1 MNLTIEHLQRCYKDR
16 TLTPENLIHKL
27 IQICREDQKNVWIR
41 LLTEDEIAPFL
52 KNLEG
57 ETPETLPLFG
67 IPFAIKDNIDL
78 AGIPTTAGCPEYTY
92 TPEKSAFVVEQLINA
107 GAIPMGKTNMDQF
120 ATGLVGTRSPY
131 GACRNSFHP
140 DYISGGSSS
149 GSAVALASGM
159 CSFSLGTDTA
169 GSGRVPAAFNN
180 ILGVKPSKGLL
191 STQGVVPACRSLD
204 CVSIFALCA
213 QDAETIF
220 QTAAVFDPADPFS
233 RKVPATPKQ
242 PFNQSNFT
250 FGVPAAKNLNFFG
263 NRAYEQYFNK
273 SIDMLT
279 DMGGACIEID
289 FSPFLDAA
297 QLLYEGPWVAER
309 TLAVGNFLLE
319 NPNAGVPVTR
329 QIICDGKP
337 WTAEAVFSCL
347 YKLQALKQK
356 TDAVLDTVD
365 FLVTPTAGTCY
376 TINAVNADPVRLNS
390 NLGYYTN
397 YMNLLDYCSLAVP
410 TAMTET
416 VPFGVTLV
424 GQTFEDLRLLQA
436 GAFLH
441 AQTTLP
447 MGCGPDAPPP
457 LPAKSLS
464 SETVQVA
471 VCGAHLEGLPLHHQL
486 IDLDAVLLQKTH
498 TADAY
503 RMFALKSDPPKP
515 GLIRD
520 EHRGAA
526 IEVEIYALSMS
537 AFGQFVQQIPHP
549 LGIGKLELSDGT
561 WVSGFIAEPIVM
573 ESGCEITQYGG
584 WRAYLKPCKKIR
596 RNQRASKKGTR
607 QQ

>member
-1 MNLTIEHLQRCYKDR
+1 MNLTIEHLLRCYKDR
-16 TLTPENLIHKL
+16 TLTPENLIHSL
-27 IQICREDQKNVWIR
+27 IQICREDPKNVWIH
-41 LLTEDEIAPFL
+41 LLTEEEIAPFL
-52 KNLEG
+52 KRLEG
-57 ETPETLPLFG
+57 KTPGTLPLFG

-92 TPEKSAFVVEQLINA
+92 TPEKSSFVVEQLINA

-213 QDAETIF
+213 QDAEKIF
-220 QTAAVFDPADPFS
+220 QTVAVFDPADPFS
-233 RKVPATPKQ
+233 RKAPGSLKQ
-242 PFNQSNFT
+242 TFNKSQFT
-250 FGVPAAKNLNFFG
+250 FGVPAAKDLNFFG
-263 NRAYEQYFNK
+263 NPDYEQCFNK

-279 DMGGACIEID
+279 DIGGTCIEID

-297 QLLYEGPWVAER
+297 QLLYDGPWVVER
-309 TLAVGNFLLE
+309 SLAVGNFLLQ
-319 NPNAGVPVTR
+319 NPNAAVPVTR
-329 QIICDGKP
+329 HIICDGKP
-337 WTAEAVFSCL
+337 WTAQAVFSSF
-347 YKLQALKQK
+347 YKLQALKK
-356 TDAVLDTVD
+356 KADAVLNTVN
-365 FLVTPTAGTCY
+365 FLVTPTSGTCY
-376 TINAVNADPVRLNS
+376 TIDAVNADPVRLNN

-410 TAMTET
+410 TAMTQT

-424 GQTFEDLRLLQA
+424 GQAFEDLQLLQA

-441 AQTTLP
+441 AHASLP
-447 MGCGPDAPPP
+447 MGCGLDAPP
-457 LPAKSLS
+457 LPAQSLP

-486 IDLDAVLLQKTH
+486 TDLDAILLQKDH
-498 TADAY
+498 TANVY
-503 RMFALKSDPPKP
+503 RMFALESDPPKP

-520 EHRGAA
+520 AHSGTA
-526 IEVEIYALSMS
+526 IEVEIYALPVS

-561 WVSGFIAEPIVM
+561 WVSGFIAEAMVK
-573 ESGCEITQYGG
+573 ESGCEITQFGG
-584 WRAYLKPCKKIR
+584 WRAYL
-596 RNQRASKKGTR
+596 QRG
-607 QQ
+607 

>member
-1 MNLTIEHLQRCYKDR
+1 MNLTIKHLLTCYKDK
-16 TLTPENLIHKL
+16 TLTPETLIHSL
-27 IQICREDQKNVWIR
+27 MQICREDQKNVWIR
-41 LLTEDEIAPFL
+41 LLTDDEIAFFL
-52 KNLEG
+52 KKLDG
-57 ETPETLPLFG
+57 ETPETRSLFG

-120 ATGLVGTRSPY
+120 ATGLVGTRSPH
-131 GACRNSFHP
+131 GACKNSFHP

-191 STQGVVPACRSLD
+191 STEGVVPACRSLD

-213 QDAETIF
+213 QDAEKIF

-233 RKVPATPKQ
+233 RKTPGTRKRT
-242 PFNQSNFT
+242 FNKSRFT
-250 FGVPAAKNLNFFG
+250 FGVPAAKDLNFFD
-263 NRAYEQYFNK
+263 NPAYEHCFKK

-279 DMGGACIEID
+279 DMGGSCIEID

-297 QLLYEGPWVAER
+297 KLLYEGPWVVER
-309 TLAVGNFLLE
+309 TAAVGKFLLE

-329 QIICDGKP
+329 QIICDGQS
-337 WTAEAVFSCL
+337 WTAQDFFSCL
-347 YKLQALKQK
+347 YELQMLKK
-356 TDAVLDTVD
+356 NTDAVLDSVD

-376 TINAVNADPVRLNS
+376 TIDAVNADPVRLNS

-410 TAMTET
+410 TAMTQT

-424 GQTFEDLRLLQA
+424 GQAFEDLFLLQA

-441 AQTTLP
+441 TQASLP
-447 MGCGPDAPPP
+447 MGCGADAPP
-457 LPAKSLS
+457 LPIEPLS

-486 IDLDAVLLQKTH
+486 TDLDAFLLQKTH
-498 TADAY
+498 TANVY
-503 RMFALKSDPPKP
+503 RMFALESDPPKP

-520 EHRGAA
+520 ENAGAA
-526 IEVEIYALSMS
+526 IEVEIYALSVS

-573 ESGCEITQYGG
+573 ASGCDVTQFGG
-584 WRAYLKPCKKIR
+584 WRAYL
-596 RNQRASKKGTR
+596 QSSKQK
-607 QQ
+607 